1 MGSLLTYTLAGG
13 DAGMRHFM
21 TQFGPALELP
31 WSYLKAPELTES
43 LIDSVVEGT
52 GEQQGQRSIAELEL
66 ERFRDDWLLAVL
78 GAISTTK
85 AQHGFAFY
93 E

>member
-31 WSYLKAPELTES
+31 WSYLKASELTES
-43 LIDSVVEGT
+43 LIDSVVEGI
-52 GEQQGQRSIAELEL
+52 GEQQGQRSIADV

>member
-1 MGSLLTYTLAGG
+1 MKLKVLVTPLTQGAYFAEHLDVAREEIR
-13 DAGMRHFM
+13 M
-21 TQFGPALELP
+21 
-31 WSYLKAPELTES
+31 LT
-43 LIDSVVEGT
+43 
-52 GEQQGQRSIAELEL
+52 GQHDAELEL